1 MGSTKSVY
9 SGPVRDRRGDG
20 KQTNMWAMNGT
31 EHEAA
36 ACVVAH
42 LLRGQVDHGHHLTAN
57 QILCSVVLFEL
68 CGGLQFPQR
77 AEVKV
82 QNEGWASSGLEVLY
96 TQNLSNPEVTRSKM
110 REING
115 VSQGWRRTFHMSK
128 LGPYPR

>member
-1 MGSTKSVY
+1 
-9 SGPVRDRRGDG
+9 
-20 KQTNMWAMNGT
+20 MWAMDGT

-42 LLRGQVDHGHHLTAN
+42 LLRGQVDYGHHLTAN
-57 QILCSVVLFEL
+57 QILYSVVLFEL
-68 CGGLQFPQR
+68 CCGLHLPQR

-82 QNEGWASSGLEVLY
+82 QNEGGTSSGLEVLC
-96 TQNLSNPEVTRSKM
+96 TQNLSNPEVTRCKM

-115 VSQGWRRTFHMSK
+115 VSQGCRRTFHVSK